1 VLAEKYHESRDLK
14 TSNGGVKIEGL
25 ALIVVSSNDFAEGI
39 ILRSKTFFRVKT

>member
-1 VLAEKYHESRDLK
+1 VLAEKCHESRDLK